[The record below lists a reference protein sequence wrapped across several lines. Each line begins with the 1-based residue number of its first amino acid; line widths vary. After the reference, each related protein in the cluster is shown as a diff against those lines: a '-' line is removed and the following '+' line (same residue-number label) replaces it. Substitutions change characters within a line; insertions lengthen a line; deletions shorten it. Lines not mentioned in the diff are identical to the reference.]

1 MGFDLSGLNPKMNK
15 SADKYPTY
23 NKYEDMN
30 FSKKWKLF
38 DADEKLRDKYW
49 EEKDKFQEDNPGIYF
64 RNNCWW
70 WRPLW
75 QFVCERFDDILTE
88 EDMEHGTYNDGHEIG
103 ADKAMKIGVEL
114 TAMLES
120 GRIKEYSDR
129 YEADIKALPKV
140 KCDICEGTGKRQE
153 APKSGAGDVKCNGC
167 GGNGERDD
175 WAKSYPFNVENV
187 KEFADF
193 CLQSGGFEIC

>member
-15 SADKYPTY
+15 THDKYPTY
-23 NKYEDMN
+23 KKYEDMN

-88 EDMEHGTYNDGHEIG
+88 EDMEHGTCNDGHEIDE
-103 ADKAMKIGVEL
+103 DKAMKIGIEL
-114 TAMLES
+114 TAMLKS

-129 YEADIKALPKV
+129 YKANIKALPKV
-140 KCDICEGTGKRQE
+140 VCTICNGNNHGNRKKKDCNVCGKTGK
-153 APKSGAGDVKCNGC
+153 
-167 GGNGERDD
+167 RDD
-175 WAKSYPFNVENV
+175 WATSYPFDVENM
-187 KEFADF
+187 KEFARF
-193 CLQSGGFEIC
+193 CLESGGFSIC

>member
-1 MGFDLSGLNPKMNK
+1 MGFDLNGLNPKMNK

-23 NKYEDMN
+23 KKYEDMN
-30 FSKKWKLF
+30 FSKRWKLF
-38 DADEKLRDKYW
+38 DTDEKLRDKYW

-88 EDMEHGTYNDGHEIG
+88 KDMKSGNYNDGHEIS

-120 GRIKEYSDR
+120 GRIKAYSDR

-140 KCDICEGTGKRQE
+140 VCTICNGNNHGNRKKKDCNACDKTGK
-153 APKSGAGDVKCNGC
+153 
-167 GGNGERDD
+167 RDD
-175 WAKSYPFNVENV
+175 WAASYPFDVENM
-187 KEFADF
+187 KEFARF
-193 CLQSGGFEIC
+193 CLESGGFSIC

>member
-1 MGFDLSGLNPKMNK
+1 MGFDLHGLNPKANK

-30 FSKKWKLF
+30 YSKKWKLF

-49 EEKDKFQEDNPGIYF
+49 EEYDKFQKDNPGIYF

-88 EDMEHGTYNDGHEIG
+88 KDMESGNYNDGHEIS

-140 KCDICEGTGKRQE
+140 VCYYCNGNNHGNRKKKDCNVCGKTGK
-153 APKSGAGDVKCNGC
+153 
-167 GGNGERDD
+167 RDD
-175 WAKSYPFNVENV
+175 WATSYPFDVENM
-187 KEFADF
+187 KEFARF
-193 CLQSGGFEIC
+193 CLESGGFSIC

>member
-30 FSKKWKLF
+30 FSKRWKLF

-88 EDMEHGTYNDGHEIG
+88 EDMEHGSYNDGHEIT
-103 ADKAMKIGVEL
+103 ADKAMQIGIDL
-114 TAMLES
+114 TVMLEE
-120 GRIKEYSDR
+120 GRIKAYADR
-129 YEADIKALPKV
+129 HKSELDALEQLE
-140 KCDICEGTGKRQE
+140 CDLCKGTGTRTDMKVDN
-153 APKSGAGDVKCNGC
+153 GCNGC
-167 GGNGERDD
+167 SGTGLKDD
-175 WAKSYPFNVENV
+175 WAKSYPFHVENV
-187 KEFADF
+187 QEFAKF
-193 CLQSGGFEIC
+193 CLESGGFTIC